1 MSAVKGIIDRFE
13 EEYAVI
19 EIGDVTKDVLRELL
33 PREAKPGDV
42 VIIKD
47 NEITIGHE
55 ETEKRRKEMKNLM
68 DDLWEM

>member
-19 EIGDVTKDVLRELL
+19 EIGEETKDVLRELL
-33 PREAKPGDV
+33 PQEAKPGDV

-47 NEITIGHE
+47 KEITIDHE
-55 ETEKRRKEMKNLM
+55 QTEKRKKEVKSLI
-68 DDLWEM
+68 DDLWEK